1 LTSSKRDNEI
11 IAEDREATRILLVE
25 DHTSFRQAL
34 AFLLEAEPEFVVTA
48 QAGTIAEAREAI
60 KGSEEVDIAIVDLA
74 LPDGDGVDLI
84 RELSANANVTTLV
97 LSASVD
103 RTEFA
108 RAIEAGAAGILHKT
122 DAVKEIANAVRRLRA
137 GEALLSPNEVIEMLR
152 IANHKRQKDHEIE
165 MSFESLTARERQIL
179 EALAEG
185 LDSKEI
191 AQKLHITIEIER
203 SHMVNI
209 LNKLDAHSRLQA
221 LVLAARHGL
230 VEIR

>member
-1 LTSSKRDNEI
+1 M
-11 IAEDREATRILLVE
+11 TRILLVE

-34 AFLLEAEPEFVVTA
+34 AFLLEAEPELVVVA

-60 KGSEEVDIAIVDLA
+60 ERSEGVDIAVVDLA

-84 RELSANANVTTLV
+84 RELSDNANVTTLV

-122 DAVKEIANAVRRLRA
+122 DAVKEIVSAVRRLRA
-137 GEALLSPNEVIEMLR
+137 GEVLLSPNEVIEMLR
-152 IANHKRQKDHEIE
+152 IANHKRQKDHEIM

-191 AQKLHITIEIER
+191 AQKLHITIETER

-221 LVLAARHGL
+221 LILAARHGL

>member
-1 LTSSKRDNEI
+1 MTSSKRDNEI

-84 RELSANANVTTLV
+84 RELSTNANVTTLV

-108 RAIEAGAAGILHKT
+108 RAIEAGAGGILHKT
-122 DAVKEIANAVRRLRA
+122 DAVKEIASAVRRLRA

-152 IANHKRQKDHEIE
+152 IANHKRQKDHEIR

-191 AQKLHITIEIER
+191 AQKLHITIETER

>member
-1 LTSSKRDNEI
+1 MTSSKRDNEI
-11 IAEDREATRILLVE
+11 IAEDREVTRILLVE

-34 AFLLEAEPEFVVTA
+34 AFLLEAEPELVVVA

-60 KGSEEVDIAIVDLA
+60 ERSEGVDIAVVDLA

-84 RELSANANVTTLV
+84 RELSDNANVTTLV

-122 DAVKEIANAVRRLRA
+122 DAVKEIASAVRRLRA

-152 IANHKRQKDHEIE
+152 IANHKRQKDHEIR
-165 MSFESLTARERQIL
+165 MNFESLTARERQIL

-185 LDSKEI
+185 LDSNEI
-191 AQKLHITIEIER
+191 AQKLHITIETER

-221 LVLAARHGL
+221 LILAARHGL